1 MHIVIPAAGG
11 VAIPYHAQKIN
22 MHMFAHIIGGT
33 MIKISVVSH
42 AHKVHLQW
50 SKCWL
55 CIANSHACRQW
66 LNFIFSDRNCKE
78 RIVAI
83 ACRNMETKGEH
94 AVNNSMSKVRLLLY
108 LLLYIV

>member
-42 AHKVHLQW
+42 AHKVHLQ
-50 SKCWL
+50 
-55 CIANSHACRQW
+55 
-66 LNFIFSDRNCKE
+66 
-78 RIVAI
+78 
-83 ACRNMETKGEH
+83 
-94 AVNNSMSKVRLLLY
+94 
-108 LLLYIV
+108 